1 MTRRTKRTGTK
12 TLGEIFFLPTVIGI
26 LSLIGLIAAL
36 VGDGVWDAVSWASL
50 GIPVIV
56 TVWMIWGPRPTQ
68 GRN

>member
-1 MTRRTKRTGTK
+1 MTRRARKPGTK
-12 TLGEIFFLPTVIGI
+12 TLGEIFFVPMLIGI

-56 TVWMIWGPRPTQ
+56 TVWMIWGPRPSPWR
-68 GRN
+68 G